1 MPSEIC
7 SAKQSEDFLRHH
19 KCRVK
24 KSVAQ
29 KHLGF
34 QQLHTCSQLGLEICN
49 RSLGLVWQVWQL
61 VGFLFPVLRRTG
73 ILLPWVSKDAED
85 SLSVCLKDFK
95 GKNIQEIDYSI
106 ALLN

>member
-1 MPSEIC
+1 MPCEEKCC
-7 SAKQSEDFLRHH
+7 SKAPWFSAAPYLQS
-19 KCRVK
+19 V
-24 KSVAQ
+24 
-29 KHLGF
+29 
-34 QQLHTCSQLGLEICN
+34 GLEICN